1 MKVKN
6 ETKLYQEKEKP
17 KQRIKA
23 TTACD
28 NSWSSLDKGETGIE
42 LLGEKNV
49 FKQTDVRDRIIDGI

>member
-28 NSWSSLDKGETGIE
+28 NSWSSLDNVETGIE
-42 LLGEKNV
+42 LLGKKTFSN
-49 FKQTDVRDRIIDGI
+49 KLM